1 MSPPNPAALV
11 GVLAELERTR
21 AAVLD
26 QLERATPELLPTPDG
41 GSSGAE
47 ALHELLTGA
56 RRAVLGNPS
65 AARALYRLLAEH
77 GRRYA
82 DTPAGAELR
91 DRLAG
96 APAVDH
102 LRRIWELVTL
112 NVLDGPAPA
121 SGLPDAWA
129 ELLAEIVAG
138 GEVDEA
144 VLARLRPEGL
154 A

>member
-11 GVLAELERTR
+11 GVLVELERTR

-41 GSSGAE
+41 ETE

-65 AARALYRLLAEH
+65 AARALYRLLAEQ

-82 DTPAGAELR
+82 GTPAGAELR

-144 VLARLRPEGL
+144 VLARLRPEGF

>member
-41 GSSGAE
+41 DAE
-47 ALHELLTGA
+47 ALHRLLIGA

-82 DTPAGAELR
+82 NTPAGAELR

-144 VLARLRPEGL
+144 VLARLRPEGF